1 MYAHVNVWRLTD
13 EGAAWKDDV
22 ARAIGAALQV
32 QPGFRSYTIVRTGEW
47 EVVVI
52 TVFASQPELDAAL
65 AMVAPLVRERVAP
78 LGTDRPLGGDVER
91 VAAELVANGRLLTGL
106 DEVLR

>member
-22 ARAIGAALQV
+22 AHAIGAALQV
-32 QPGFRSYTIVRTGEW
+32 QPGFRSYTLVRTAEW

-65 AMVAPLVRERVAP
+65 AAVAPLVRERITP
-78 LGTDRPLGGDVER
+78 LAEGVVER
-91 VAAELVANGRLLTGL
+91 REGTVMVQLFTTAGARHAA
-106 DEVLR
+106 

>member
-1 MYAHVNVWRLTD
+1 VYAHINVWRLTD

-47 EVVVI
+47 EVVVM

-78 LGTDRPLGGDVER
+78 LAEGVVER
-91 VAAELVANGRLLTGL
+91 REGSVLVQLIATAGARHAA
-106 DEVLR
+106 

>member
-22 ARAIGAALQV
+22 AHSIGAALQV
-32 QPGFRSYTIVRTGEW
+32 QPGFRSYTLVRTGEW

-65 AMVAPLVRERVAP
+65 AVVAPLVRERVTP
-78 LGTDRPLGGDVER
+78 LAEGVVER
-91 VAAELVANGRLLTGL
+91 RAGSVLVQLIATAGARHAA
-106 DEVLR
+106 